1 MCPPKAPH
9 ETDGGYDVGI
19 DEERLYHTVR
29 SAVEDAILNVLST
42 LLFLGLSLV
51 LVLYGA
57 IAAANALS
65 DGGLIQAAIATG
77 SIGFGFYLA
86 AAALEFVPSIGDLL

>member
-29 SAVEDAILNVLST
+29 SAVEDAILNVLGT
-42 LLFLGLSLV
+42 LFLLGLSLV

-57 IAAANALS
+57 IAAANAFS
-65 DGGLIQAAIATG
+65 GGGLLLILFGIGLIG
-77 SIGFGFYLA
+77 SGFYLA
-86 AAALEFVPSIGDLL
+86 AATLELVPSIRELL